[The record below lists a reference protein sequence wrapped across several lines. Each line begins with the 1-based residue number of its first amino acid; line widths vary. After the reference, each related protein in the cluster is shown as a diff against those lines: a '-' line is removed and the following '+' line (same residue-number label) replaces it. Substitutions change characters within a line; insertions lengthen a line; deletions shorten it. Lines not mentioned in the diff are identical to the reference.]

1 MRTNNKQMPCVG
13 LQILVYQAQMVNECA
28 YIQGDR
34 FDNFRRESIKKT
46 EQNFQ
51 N

>member
-34 FDNFRRESIKKT
+34 LLRVKKET
-46 EQNFQ
+46 RHV
-51 N
+51 